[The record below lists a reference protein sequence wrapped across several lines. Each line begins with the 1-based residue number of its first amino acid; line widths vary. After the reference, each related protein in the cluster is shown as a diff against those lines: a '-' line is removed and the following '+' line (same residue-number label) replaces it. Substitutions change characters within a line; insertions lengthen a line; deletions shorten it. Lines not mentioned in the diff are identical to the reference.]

1 MELSIDVPEYPE
13 IIHPAVSPLMGW
25 PPSVEALKRWS
36 VERIWEYIGTYMETM
51 VIYGTYMEIYDVQL
65 RPWLLVII
73 GYFYGMRNI
82 L

>member
-1 MELSIDVPEYPE
+1 
-13 IIHPAVSPLMGW
+13 
-25 PPSVEALKRWS
+25 
-36 VERIWEYIGTYMETM
+36 METM